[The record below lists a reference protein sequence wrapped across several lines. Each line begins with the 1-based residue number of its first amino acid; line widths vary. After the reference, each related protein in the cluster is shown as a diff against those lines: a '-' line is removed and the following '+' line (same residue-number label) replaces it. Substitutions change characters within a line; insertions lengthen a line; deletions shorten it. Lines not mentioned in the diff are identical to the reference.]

1 MPKLL
6 KKQEKLRKNNSV
18 QSILVPMEYGL
29 EMVYP
34 IVLSL
39 GYNCFYVDET
49 KNYYRVRQFNP
60 GLHNKPKYE
69 TKKDLLYPGVLYI
82 IEY

>member
-6 KKQEKLRKNNSV
+6 KKQEKLRKNDNV
-18 QSILVPMEYGL
+18 QSILIPKTYSLQYVC
-29 EMVYP
+29 P

-39 GYNCFYVDET
+39 GYNCFDIDET
-49 KNYYRVRQFNP
+49 KNFYRIRQFNP
-60 GLHNKPKYE
+60 GMFGRKNYE
-69 TKKDLLYPGVLYI
+69 TIKVSKYPGVKMV